1 MRRVFKV
8 HGPGDVRLD
17 SETIPKV
24 GPKDV
29 LVGVKACG
37 ICGSDLN
44 YIRLG
49 LLNMAYGGPKPL
61 GHEAAGVVI
70 ETGSEVEG
78 IDLGMQ
84 VIINPVTSFGIIGNG
99 ADEGAFTDTLL
110 IRDARL
116 NEQLFP
122 MPEGMDFEVAA
133 LAEPLAVSLH
143 GVSRGQ
149 VKPGDRAV
157 VFGVGPIGLG
167 IVLWLKR
174 RGVTDIVS
182 VARTTSRLGR
192 ARDMGATTTVSAEQ
206 EDVRQRL
213 IELHGHVRTAFGEA
227 VGTDVYF
234 DAAGA
239 SNIVPDVISMAKPDS
254 RLVISA
260 MYINPVEIPLGRF
273 LTREMYIT
281 SAAGYPTEFPE
292 VVAMLAEQGELA
304 RTMISHRLPL
314 DAIKEG
320 LEITGSPTCGKVMIS
335 CSQKR

>member
-17 SETIPKV
+17 SESVPEV
-24 GPKDV
+24 GSKDV
-29 LVGVKACG
+29 LIGVRVCG

-49 LLNMAYGGPKPL
+49 LLNLAYGGPKAL

-70 ETGSEVEG
+70 EAGSEVQG
-78 IDLGMQ
+78 IEPGMQ
-84 VIINPVTSFGIIGNG
+84 VIINPATSYGIIGNG
-99 ADEGAFTDTLL
+99 ADEGAFTDRLL
-110 IRDARL
+110 VRDARL
-116 NEQLFP
+116 NEQLFL

-143 GVSRGQ
+143 GVNRGQ

-174 RGVTDIVS
+174 RGLTDIVS
-182 VARTTSRLGR
+182 IARTASRLER
-192 ARDMGATTTVSAEQ
+192 AREMGATTTISAEQ

-213 IELHGHVRTAFGEA
+213 VELHGHVRTAFGEA

-239 SNIVPDVISMAKPDS
+239 SNIVPDVIGMAKPDS

-260 MYINPVEIPLGRF
+260 MYINPVEIHLGRF
-273 LTREMYIT
+273 LTREMHIT

-292 VVAMLAEQGELA
+292 VVAMLAEQGDLA
-304 RTMISHRLPL
+304 RKMISHRLPL
-314 DAIKEG
+314 DNIKEG
-320 LEITGSPTCGKVMIS
+320 LDITGSPTCGKVMIA
-335 CSQKR
+335 CSKD